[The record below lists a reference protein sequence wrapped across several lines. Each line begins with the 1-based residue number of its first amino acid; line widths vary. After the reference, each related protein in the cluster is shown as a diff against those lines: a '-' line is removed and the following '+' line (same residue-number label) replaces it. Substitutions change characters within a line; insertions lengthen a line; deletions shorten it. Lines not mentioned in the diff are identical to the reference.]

1 MIPRIEQKLEF
12 NKNQYMDLLKWL
24 RFKKAKIIYPER
36 IICSRYLD
44 TINCKMYNDT
54 LEGIVPRKKI
64 RIRTYGSFDFLK
76 SKSPYS
82 LEIKMTREHQ
92 RLKKTFNNIEYN
104 SLINDGYYDKK
115 YGFCY
120 EKVDVSYNREYYLV
134 DDIRV
139 TIDKDIQYNQINLNK
154 ISSIDVKYE
163 KNYVLEIKTDIKKN
177 LTFLLNNFD
186 FPRSRFSK
194 YERAI
199 QSFI

>member
-1 MIPRIEQKLEF
+1 MSFRVEEKILVNENNNFLVKKFLKLNFLKKLYNPRVVKSLYF
-12 NKNQYMDLLKWL
+12 D
-24 RFKKAKIIYPER
+24 
-36 IICSRYLD
+36 
-44 TINCKMYNDT
+44 NDSFDMFQHSE
-54 LEGIVPRKKI
+54 EGIVPRKKI
-64 RIRTYGSFDFLK
+64 RIRTYGSFDFLR

-92 RLKKTFNNIEYN
+92 RLKKTINNIEYN

-154 ISSIDVKYE
+154 ISSINVKYE
-163 KNYVLEIKTDIKKN
+163 KKYVLEIKTDIKKN
-177 LTFLLNNFD
+177 ITFLLNNFD